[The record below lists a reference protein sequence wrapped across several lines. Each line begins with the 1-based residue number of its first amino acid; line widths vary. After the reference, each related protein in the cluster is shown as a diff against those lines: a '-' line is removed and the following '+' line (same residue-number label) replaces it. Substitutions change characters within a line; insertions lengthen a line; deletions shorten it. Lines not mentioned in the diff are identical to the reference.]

1 MKNILVIGLGLI
13 GGSIAKSLN
22 KKEFNV
28 FGMDTN
34 SQTIKKAT
42 SDKAISQKCN
52 HIEEFLAH
60 NNDGIIVFA
69 TSPSTVIKIIESNR
83 KILNTNFSITDVSSS
98 KLNISKFLDK
108 YEPKNFVFSHPVAGS
123 HKSGYEN
130 SYKDFFDQKKLIIS
144 KYFSH
149 DEHYQRIHGL
159 WTSLK
164 ADVLP
169 LSIEEHENFFSATSH
184 LPHLISYALIKTI
197 KDKDIDIEKFSAG
210 GLSEFVRLTKSSE
223 TLWSDIFM
231 SNLENIEKDTEA
243 FINNMHELLEE
254 ASKTDSKSLL
264 KKIQLIKKGVS

>member
-1 MKNILVIGLGLI
+1 MRNILVIGLGLI

-22 KKEFNV
+22 KTEFNV

-34 SQTIKKAT
+34 SQTIE
-42 SDKAISQKCN
+42 KAISDEAIVQKFN

-60 NNDGIIVFA
+60 NDDGIIVFA

-83 KILNTNFSITDVSSS
+83 EILNTNFSITDVSSS
-98 KLNISKFLDK
+98 KLNISKFLNE
-108 YEPKNFVFSHPVAGS
+108 YEPKNFVFSHPIAGS

-130 SYKDFFDQKKLIIS
+130 SSKDFFNQKKLIIS
-144 KYFSH
+144 KYFCH
-149 DEHYQRIHGL
+149 DKHYQRIHGL

-164 ADVLP
+164 ADVLS

-197 KDKDIDIEKFSAG
+197 NDKDIDIEKFSAG
-210 GLSEFVRLTKSSE
+210 GLSEFIRLTKSSE
-223 TLWSDIFM
+223 TLWSDIFK

-243 FINNMHELLEE
+243 FIKNMHELLEE
-254 ASKTDSKSLL
+254 ASKNNSKSLL
-264 KKIQLIKKGVS
+264 KKIRLIKKGVS